1 MMGGSSLAGQTATR
15 IWQLPATL
23 MIALVRCYQIAL
35 SPLLGANCRFQP
47 TCSAY
52 FIESVRKYGA
62 VRGGF
67 RGILRICRC
76 HPFHP
81 GGYDPP

>member
-1 MMGGSSLAGQTATR
+1 MREMLKRIGQFLYH
-15 IWQLPATL
+15 LPATVL
-23 MIALVRCYQIAL
+23 IGMVRLYQMTL
-35 SPLLGANCRFQP
+35 SHLIGKQCRFHP

-52 FIESVRKYGA
+52 FIQAVKKYGA
-62 VRGGF
+62 IRGSIKGV
-67 RGILRICRC
+67 LRICRC

>member
-1 MMGGSSLAGQTATR
+1 MRALKFLLRGVLDF
-15 IWQLPATL
+15 PTL
-23 MIALVRCYQIAL
+23 LLIGAARCYQLGI
-35 SPLLGANCRFQP
+35 SPLLGANCRFHP

-52 FIESVRKYGA
+52 FIQAVQKYGA
-62 VRGGF
+62 LRGSIKGV
-67 RGILRICRC
+67 LRICRC

>member
-1 MMGGSSLAGQTATR
+1 MKQAARFIYLVPRRLLVLA
-15 IWQLPATL
+15 
-23 MIALVRCYQIAL
+23 VRCYQLLI
-35 SPLLGANCRFQP
+35 SPWLGPHCRYSP

-62 VRGGF
+62 VRGAY
-67 RGILRICRC
+67 RGVCRILRC
-76 HPFHP
+76 HPFHA